1 MLKMQFIGTLGKDA
15 EVKDFG
21 DRKAIKLSVAVNKDY
36 KNAAGE
42 KIERTD
48 WINCTFWKGREQ
60 SIKVA
65 EYLKKGKKVYVHGE
79 PGVDA
84 YVSKEGKPKGNLTLS
99 IKDIEI
105 LN

>member
-15 EVKDFG
+15 EVKDLG
-21 DRKAIKLSVAVNKDY
+21 NRKAINLSVAVNKDY
-36 KNAAGE
+36 KNAEGE
-42 KIERTD
+42 KVERTD
-48 WINCTFWKGREQ
+48 WISCTIWKGKEQ

-65 EYLKKGKKVYVHGE
+65 EFLKKGKKVFVTGE

-84 YVSKEGKPKGNLTLS
+84 YVSKDGKPKGNLTLS
-99 IKDIEI
+99 IKELEI